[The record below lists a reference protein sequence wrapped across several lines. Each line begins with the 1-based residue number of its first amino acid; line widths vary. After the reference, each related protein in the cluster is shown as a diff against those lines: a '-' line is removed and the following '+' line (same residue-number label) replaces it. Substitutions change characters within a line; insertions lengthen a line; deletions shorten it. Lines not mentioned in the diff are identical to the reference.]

1 MKKHIIIIESDEL
14 EEIERIKKL
23 LELGNAEF
31 KYLPSMDSEVVNK
44 TKNYFSSLME
54 KLKW

>member
-14 EEIERIKKL
+14 SEIERIKKL
-23 LELGNAEF
+23 LEVAAVEF
-31 KYLPSMDSEVVNK
+31 NYLPSMDSEVVTQ
-44 TKNYFSSLME
+44 TKSYFWSLIE